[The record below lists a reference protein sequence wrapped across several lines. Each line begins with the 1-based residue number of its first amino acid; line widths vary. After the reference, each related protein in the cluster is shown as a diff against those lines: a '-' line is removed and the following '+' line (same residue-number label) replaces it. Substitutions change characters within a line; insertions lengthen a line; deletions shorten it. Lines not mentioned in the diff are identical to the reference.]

1 MDFTLEPRTAET
13 RRSFSLVRFRGD
25 LPEGGPSL
33 PPGILVVL
41 VRGELEAPGAR
52 GSEVTVPLA
61 DAPALALALEGDG
74 LGTGSSGGEGYVLRF
89 EPGYAEALG
98 AGSLERAGRPR
109 AAAARVDEAE
119 RARTICEAL
128 FPEAER
134 ADPWRETALAALLM
148 ELFSLSF
155 RTLDAGRT
163 RPPKTPARC
172 AEGQGAAVDSDET
185 PASGSTPAPVRSGAG
200 SGGGA
205 WRIEDA
211 VSWAA
216 EHCAEAHSLDF
227 YVTRCATNPSD
238 FSRRFKALAG
248 CPLFEYVNRKRVER
262 ACVLLKT
269 TGLSILEV
277 SLAVG
282 YNNLSFFNRYFL
294 RLMGLQPRAW
304 RERAR
309 K

>member
-1 MDFTLEPRTAET
+1 MDFSIGPRAADAM
-13 RRSFSLVRFRGD
+13 RRFSLARFRGAPSEAGSGS
-25 LPEGGPSL
+25 PEGL
-33 PPGILVVL
+33 LVVL
-41 VRGELEAPGAR
+41 ERGTLDVPAEPGA
-52 GSEVTVPLA
+52 EVTVPFIEAPGIAIAA
-61 DAPALALALEGDG
+61 DGRFPEDARGDAAG
-74 LGTGSSGGEGYVLRF
+74 FALRF
-89 EPGYAEALG
+89 EPGFPGTLG
-98 AGSLERAGRPR
+98 AGPTGSGAVRVARLEPRELSRAGEI
-109 AAAARVDEAE
+109 AAALFSETGPDDAWRDTLLGALVAE
-119 RARTICEAL
+119 LFALCFRALVGSRPYAWPRPAVPVISGRPELPA
-128 FPEAER
+128 FPRHAAPDGR
-134 ADPWRETALAALLM
+134 PWR
-148 ELFSLSF
+148 
-155 RTLDAGRT
+155 
-163 RPPKTPARC
+163 
-172 AEGQGAAVDSDET
+172 V
-185 PASGSTPAPVRSGAG
+185 
-200 SGGGA
+200 
-205 WRIEDA
+205 EDA

-262 ACVLLKT
+262 ACVLLKNT
-269 TGLSILEV
+269 ELSILEV